1 VGRPAREVSTI
12 LDVAQAAGVSPATVS
27 RALRGLPR
35 VSAETRAR
43 VQQVAGELSYV
54 ASPDAASLAS
64 GRTAVVGVVVP
75 FLDRW
80 YFSSLLIGAELQ
92 LRQSGFAVLLCH
104 VGNVG
109 LTRFSLLDLLPPL
122 EKRVDA
128 LLVLSLK
135 LEPGEVALLHRL
147 DLPVVT
153 VGVPAEG
160 WPCVRIDDVA
170 VASTA
175 TSHLIELGHRDIA
188 YLGGDPR
195 QDVHVA
201 TPSDRLDGFR
211 STMAAHGLVV
221 RDEWVLTCDWTVTGG
236 ITAGARLLC
245 GADRPT
251 AVFAASDEMAMG
263 VLHSAARLGLRVP
276 QDLSVIGIDDHEMAF
291 LHDLTTIAQPVQ
303 TQGQLAGKLLL
314 EALAVAAAPTPSG
327 APSPDPWPAGPG
339 PQVVTAPTSLVPR
352 GTTGAPSRRPNSLPG
367 LRFADQ

>member
-1 VGRPAREVSTI
+1 
-12 LDVAQAAGVSPATVS
+12 VAQAAGVSPATVS

-75 FLDRW
+75 FLARW
-80 YFSSLLIGAELQ
+80 YFSSVLIGAEMQ
-92 LRQSGFAVLLCH
+92 LRRSGFTVLLCH

-109 LTRFSLLDLLPPL
+109 RTRSSLLDLLPPV

-135 LEPGEVALLHRL
+135 LEPREVALLRRL

-170 VASTA
+170 AASTA
-175 TSHLIELGHRDIA
+175 TSHLIDFGHRDIA
-188 YLGGDPR
+188 YLGGDPSH
-195 QDVHVA
+195 DVHVA
-201 TPSDRLDGFR
+201 TPSDRLAGFR
-211 STMAAHGLVV
+211 ATMAASGLPV
-221 RDEWVLTCDWTVTGG
+221 RDEWVLACDWTVTGG
-236 ITAGARLLC
+236 VTAAARLLC
-245 GADRPT
+245 GAQRPS

-263 VLHSAARLGLRVP
+263 VLHTAARLGLRVP

-303 TQGQLAGKLLL
+303 TQGQLAGELLL
-314 EALAVAAAPTPSG
+314 EAVAAAA
-327 APSPDPWPAGPG
+327 APSADGASRPDGWRSPAGREARL
-339 PQVVTAPTSLVPR
+339 VTAPTSLVLR
-352 GTTGAPSRRPNSLPG
+352 GSTGAPSCPG
-367 LRFADQ
+367 